1 MVATPVPA
9 PPAADRAG
17 SPRMLWVLQVLDA
30 LGDIGARPSDTK
42 DERLRHGTL
51 ILASLFIVLLSFVWV
66 VTYLFFGHPVA
77 AAIPGTY
84 QVLTMAGLLV
94 LARTRRFAVFRT
106 TQFLA
111 FLILPGLLQISLGG
125 FVASSG
131 MVLWV
136 AFTPLAA
143 LAMLGVR
150 RALAWLT
157 ACFVWLVLLAILDS
171 GLAAHPAR
179 SPPTFVVTFFV
190 LNVMGVTVS
199 AFAML
204 GYFVEQRERART
216 ALELERER
224 SERLLLN
231 VLPSGIARRLKE
243 KDDVIAEHYDD
254 VSVLFAD
261 LADFTEHAMVLPAV
275 ELVALLDR
283 IFTAF
288 DEVADA
294 YGVEKIKTIG
304 DAYMVAGGL
313 PEPRPDH
320 LQAIARTALAMREEL
335 ERVAQET
342 GHSWLAVRIGIDSW
356 AGRRGRHRSPQI
368 HLRPLGRHGQH
379 RQPDGVAWADR
390 SDPGDGT
397 RRRRAPGAVRHPA
410 PGNGGRQGEG
420 ADADLP
426 PHRPTPGDIDS
437 RDALSSPRVDQHRG
451 DLRLRRGGTG
461 RPAFAADGQAAA
473 RVLGCEGS
481 RLRSGTTASGP
492 RRTPAPTRA
501 SAPTFTRGP
510 SRAALPMT
518 ARGPT
523 WAALPTTASSRTSAS
538 RSTHAPVRIRAPGRT
553 VAPDST

>member
-17 SPRMLWVLQVLDA
+17 SAQMLRVLQVLDA

-42 DERLRHGTL
+42 DERLRHGSL
-51 ILASLFIVLLSFVWV
+51 ILASLLIVLLSFVWV
-66 VTYLFFGHPVA
+66 VTYLFYGHPVA

-84 QVLTMAGLLV
+84 QVLTVAGLLV

-111 FLILPGLLQISLGG
+111 FLVLPGLLQISLGG

-171 GLAAHPAR
+171 GLAAHPAQL
-179 SPPTFVVTFFV
+179 PDAFVVTFFV

-199 AFAML
+199 AFVML
-204 GYFVEQRERART
+204 GYFVEQRERARA

-224 SERLLLN
+224 SERL
-231 VLPSGIARRLKE
+231 PSAIARRLKE

-320 LQAIARTALAMREEL
+320 LQAIALTALAMREEL
-335 ERVAQET
+335 ERVAHET
-342 GHSWLAVRIGIDSW
+342 GHSWLA
-356 AGRRGRHRSPQI
+356 
-368 HLRPLGRHGQH
+368 
-379 RQPDGVAWADR
+379 
-390 SDPGDGT
+390 
-397 RRRRAPGAVRHPA
+397 
-410 PGNGGRQGEG
+410 
-420 ADADLP
+420 
-426 PHRPTPGDIDS
+426 
-437 RDALSSPRVDQHRG
+437 
-451 DLRLRRGGTG
+451 
-461 RPAFAADGQAAA
+461 
-473 RVLGCEGS
+473 
-481 RLRSGTTASGP
+481 
-492 RRTPAPTRA
+492 
-501 SAPTFTRGP
+501 
-510 SRAALPMT
+510 
-518 ARGPT
+518 
-523 WAALPTTASSRTSAS
+523 ASSSTTSGAT
-538 RSTHAPVRIRAPGRT
+538 RSTPPAGWSHMG
-553 VAPDST
+553 